1 MLLSSFTIFLFL
13 FQFRITNRIF
23 DYKFCRINCTFS
35 PNNFKNKPVWT
46 NWAILSRWDSLAK
59 TVYMEKNHP
68 TYVRSHLCEV
78 RSQLRGM
85 NQFSY
90 KRFVFTKRNIP
101 FCRELTQVRR
111 LIWLGW
117 FFSYK
122 QLLSSIQTY
131 FIFLKNTKLATCIKS
146 LQSVFSKKYFF
157 YVTLVVPQMN
167 LWCFFFAWWGES
179 LISFLAKIIDVCSS
193 SLAKPLKLITFFH
206 AFQHLIS

>member
-1 MLLSSFTIFLFL
+1 MLFSLFNYLFVLARQKLFTWRKIIPPKRDL
-13 FQFRITNRIF
+13 I
-23 DYKFCRINCTFS
+23 Y
-35 PNNFKNKPVWT
+35 VG
-46 NWAILSRWDSLAK
+46 
-59 TVYMEKNHP
+59 
-68 TYVRSHLCEV
+68 VRSHLG
-78 RSQLRGM
+78 GM

-111 LIWLGW
+111 LIWVGW

-179 LISFLAKIIDVCSS
+179 LISFLAKIIDICSS

-206 AFQHLIS
+206 AIQHLIS

>member
-1 MLLSSFTIFLFL
+1 M
-13 FQFRITNRIF
+13 ITNFVGWIALFHRIIL
-23 DYKFCRINCTFS
+23 K
-35 PNNFKNKPVWT
+35 T
-46 NWAILSRWDSLAK
+46 NRSELIEQSCLGETALQKLFTWRKIIPPTWDLI
-59 TVYMEKNHP
+59 
-68 TYVRSHLCEV
+68 YVEV
-78 RSQLRGM
+78 RFQLGGM

-90 KRFVFTKRNIP
+90 KRFVFTKWNIP
-101 FCRELTQVRR
+101 FWRELTQVRR
-111 LIWLGW
+111 LIWVGW

-122 QLLSSIQTY
+122 QLLSSIRTY

-179 LISFLAKIIDVCSS
+179 LISFLAKIIDICSS

>member
-1 MLLSSFTIFLFL
+1 M
-13 FQFRITNRIF
+13 ITNFAGWIALFHRIIL
-23 DYKFCRINCTFS
+23 K
-35 PNNFKNKPVWT
+35 T
-46 NWAILSRWDSLAK
+46 NRSELIEQSCLGGTASQKLFTWRKIIP
-59 TVYMEKNHP
+59 P
-68 TYVRSHLCEV
+68 TWELIYVEV
-78 RSQLRGM
+78 RSQLSGM

-101 FCRELTQVRR
+101 FCRELTQMRR
-111 LIWLGW
+111 LIWVGW

-131 FIFLKNTKLATCIKS
+131 FTFLKNTKLATCIKS

-167 LWCFFFAWWGES
+167 LWSFFFSWWGES
-179 LISFLAKIIDVCSS
+179 LISFLAKILAKIIDICSS